1 MGGIIKLIAEN
12 AILSLKMFDNVLL
25 NLIVL
30 ALIWKYSYVPA
41 WKVTKFLYNKKII
54 KKKDSGKSSHWLVR
68 GITTYIIF
76 WLIKIPLVLAI
87 YIENDIIQGF
97 ILSIL
102 FVGVY
107 YAVKYYK
114 RERKLIK
121 NFGC

>member
-41 WKVTKFLYNKKII
+41 WKVTKILYDKKII
-54 KKKDSGKSSHWLVR
+54 KKKDSGKSSHWLIR
-68 GITTYIIF
+68 GLATYIIF

-97 ILSIL
+97 IL
-102 FVGVY
+102 FVLMIGIY

-114 RERKLIK
+114 RESKLIK
-121 NFGC
+121 KFE